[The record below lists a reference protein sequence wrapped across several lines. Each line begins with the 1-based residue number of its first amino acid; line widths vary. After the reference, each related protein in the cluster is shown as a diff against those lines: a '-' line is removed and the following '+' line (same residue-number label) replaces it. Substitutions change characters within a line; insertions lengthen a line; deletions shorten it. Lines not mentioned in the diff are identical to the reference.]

1 MPLYNKATSLSLP
14 PSRGGDSDQKT
25 QQHPLKRKQPVSF
38 DETVTHNNKN
48 DGMLN
53 KDLSKNRLIRS
64 NDLNPLIQS
73 STETILDMLKAY
85 AGIKECS
92 DETQIH
98 LNMVMYTHARLVL
111 LDNLIVAPF
120 FNIDFVGALFSC
132 QGNKM

>member
-14 PSRGGDSDQKT
+14 SSRGGDNQK
-25 QQHPLKRKQPVSF
+25 QQNPQHPLKRKQPVSF
-38 DETVTHNNKN
+38 DETVTQNNSSGSNNKN

-73 STETILDMLKAY
+73 STETLLDMLKAY

-92 DETQIH
+92 DETQVH
-98 LNMVMYTHARLVL
+98 LNMVMYIHQMYMYVH
-111 LDNLIVAPF
+111 F
-120 FNIDFVGALFSC
+120 
-132 QGNKM
+132 

>member
-14 PSRGGDSDQKT
+14 PSRGGGDDQK
-25 QQHPLKRKQPVSF
+25 QQSPQHPLKRKQPVSF
-38 DETVTHNNKN
+38 DESVTQNSSSGSNNKN

-73 STETILDMLKAY
+73 STETLLDMLKAY

-92 DETQIH
+92 DETQVH
-98 LNMVMYTHARLVL
+98 LNMVMH
-111 LDNLIVAPF
+111 
-120 FNIDFVGALFSC
+120 
-132 QGNKM
+132 

>member
-14 PSRGGDSDQKT
+14 PSRGGDEQK
-25 QQHPLKRKQPVSF
+25 QQNPQHPLKRKQPVSF
-38 DETVTHNNKN
+38 DETVTPNNSGSSNKN

-73 STETILDMLKAY
+73 STETLLDMLKAY

-92 DETQIH
+92 DETQVH
-98 LNMVMYTHARLVL
+98 LNMVMYKLVSTNVCIHVIISL
-111 LDNLIVAPF
+111 
-120 FNIDFVGALFSC
+120 
-132 QGNKM
+132 